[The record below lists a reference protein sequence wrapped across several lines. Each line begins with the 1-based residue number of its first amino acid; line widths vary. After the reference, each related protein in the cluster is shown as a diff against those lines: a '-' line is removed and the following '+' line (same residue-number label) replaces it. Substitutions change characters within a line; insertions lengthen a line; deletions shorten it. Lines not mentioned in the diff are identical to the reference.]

1 MLRFLVRLK
10 GPESYLHLSPLNQ
23 TLFSCLR
30 QKGESFKEPEQ
41 KAVVDALRKIPKA
54 YLECSREVMDLSSIF
69 FVTNGK
75 ILREASSVKVE
86 VSYLDPFKMVEEV
99 QLKKLEVQ
107 RLLGALISIFLL
119 KYDVG
124 NLYPPVS
131 SFCSQEFRIYGGSQ
145 NIRDVV
151 IADESHF
158 LKNAQAKMT
167 AASLPGLKAGCKFL
181 VFAHHH
187 SMVEALHEFLK
198 VRHCVTKE
206 ELRPQVLYQ
215 YQRKGRKLQ

>member
-1 MLRFLVRLK
+1 FLVRLK

-54 YLECSREVMDLSSIF
+54 YLEWSREVMDLSL
-69 FVTNGK
+69 VTNGK

-145 NIRDVV
+145 NIRDV
-151 IADESHF
+151 ILTKNIYWF
-158 LKNAQAKMT
+158 LE
-167 AASLPGLKAGCKFL
+167 PFL
-181 VFAHHH
+181 SYF
-187 SMVEALHEFLK
+187 
-198 VRHCVTKE
+198 T
-206 ELRPQVLYQ
+206 
-215 YQRKGRKLQ
+215 